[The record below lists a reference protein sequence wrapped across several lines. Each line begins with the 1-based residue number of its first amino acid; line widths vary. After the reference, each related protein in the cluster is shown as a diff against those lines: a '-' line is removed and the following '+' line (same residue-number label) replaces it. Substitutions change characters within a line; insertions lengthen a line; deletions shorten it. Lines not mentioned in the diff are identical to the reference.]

1 MQMLIPLTLGC
12 PTNLDV
18 PWILWQLVCTSA
30 PRGPRLVS
38 IDPGIGQWRFFLG

>member
-1 MQMLIPLTLGC
+1 MLILLTLGC

-18 PWILWQLVCTSA
+18 PGVSWELVCTSA

-38 IDPGIGQWRFFLG
+38 IDPVIGQWRFLLR